1 VISNHTKKE
10 TDMKHQLVPLMSRH
24 PRRGATRSVLAS
36 AVASAVAITLASVMS
51 QAVIAAPLPFTLGQ
65 DAAVTCTLQPLTL
78 PLFGATP
85 PTAILD
91 SLPPATPVSATPG
104 TETRNATSE
113 ETADV
118 ERGAET
124 IVACLNTGNPLESH
138 AIFSTRY
145 LAHEYADP
153 TSAYL
158 PAFEQ
163 DLAGATIPVNPPFVF
178 EGIENVEVL
187 SDGRVRIQLTISR
200 GESSWTNT
208 MNLVKEDDA
217 WLIEETVSQ
226 GT

>member
-1 VISNHTKKE
+1 
-10 TDMKHQLVPLMSRH
+10 MKHEFVALMSRR

-36 AVASAVAITLASVMS
+36 AVAITLASVVS
-51 QAVIAAPLPFTLGQ
+51 QAVIVAPLPFALGQ

-91 SLPPATPVSATPG
+91 SLPPATPG

-178 EGIENVEVL
+178 ERIENVEVL

-200 GESSWTNT
+200 GESRWTDT